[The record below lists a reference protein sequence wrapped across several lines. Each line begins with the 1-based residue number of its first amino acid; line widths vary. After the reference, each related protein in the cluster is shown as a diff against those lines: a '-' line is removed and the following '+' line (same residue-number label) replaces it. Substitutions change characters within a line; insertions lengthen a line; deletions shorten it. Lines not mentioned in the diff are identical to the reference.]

1 MIDSSV
7 VRCGLP
13 AHDSLTLGD
22 WFKVMPF
29 ADTIRLYRLNA
40 LDLRRL
46 LLDNARR
53 AGRPDEPHTE
63 RGFLHFSRQVRYLIE
78 PGASRRSAS
87 ALMTMVNGAPLEWQ
101 PEHVY
106 TVACPSFVRQ
116 LAGPWERRAAAEL
129 GFLPLSLQRWT
140 AVDTG
145 LFLRQEVLAYIE
157 QAGGVT
163 GAAGV
168 QRDGRVRVLW
178 STLVALQSHIDS
190 TEKTQRA
197 PGIL

>member
-53 AGRPDEPHTE
+53 AGRPDEPLYPD
-63 RGFLHFSRQVRYLIE
+63 RVMG
-78 PGASRRSAS
+78 SAPK
-87 ALMTMVNGAPLEWQ
+87 TRPFMV
-101 PEHVY
+101 
-106 TVACPSFVRQ
+106 
-116 LAGPWERRAAAEL
+116 
-129 GFLPLSLQRWT
+129 
-140 AVDTG
+140 
-145 LFLRQEVLAYIE
+145 
-157 QAGGVT
+157 
-163 GAAGV
+163 
-168 QRDGRVRVLW
+168 
-178 STLVALQSHIDS
+178 
-190 TEKTQRA
+190 
-197 PGIL
+197 

>member
-53 AGRPDEPHTE
+53 AGRPDEPFYPD
-63 RGFLHFSRQVRYLIE
+63 RVMG
-78 PGASRRSAS
+78 
-87 ALMTMVNGAPLEWQ
+87 GAPKQLQQVVLHLGAQRRGPLAYRYQ
-101 PEHVY
+101 PVDGATRYRLAPWCYRWEGGFYHDFRAEHRRIDSLATLLDRY
-106 TVACPSFVRQ
+106 GATWSAREAETTGADAAT
-116 LAGPWERRAAAEL
+116 LAGW
-129 GFLPLSLQRWT
+129 
-140 AVDTG
+140 
-145 LFLRQEVLAYIE
+145 LRKGYV
-157 QAGGVT
+157 VF
-163 GAAGV
+163 
-168 QRDGRVRVLW
+168 
-178 STLVALQSHIDS
+178 
-190 TEKTQRA
+190 
-197 PGIL
+197 

>member
-1 MIDSSV
+1 
-7 VRCGLP
+7 
-13 AHDSLTLGD
+13 
-22 WFKVMPF
+22 
-29 ADTIRLYRLNA
+29 
-40 LDLRRL
+40 
-46 LLDNARR
+46 
-53 AGRPDEPHTE
+53 
-63 RGFLHFSRQVRYLIE
+63 
-78 PGASRRSAS
+78 
-87 ALMTMVNGAPLEWQ
+87 MTMVNGAPLEWQ

-116 LAGPWERRAAAEL
+116 LAGPWERRAAADL

-145 LFLRQEVLAYIE
+145 LFLRQELLAYIE

-168 QRDGRVRVLW
+168 RRDGRVRVLW

-197 PGIL
+197 PGIFLKIVAFSINPLYPDRVMGGTPKQLQ

>member
-53 AGRPDEPHTE
+53 AGRPDEPLYPD
-63 RGFLHFSRQVRYLIE
+63 RVMG
-78 PGASRRSAS
+78 
-87 ALMTMVNGAPLEWQ
+87 GAPKQLQQVVLHLGAQRRGPLAYRYQ
-101 PEHVY
+101 PLDGATWSAREAEA
-106 TVACPSFVRQ
+106 TGANAAT
-116 LAGPWERRAAAEL
+116 LAGW
-129 GFLPLSLQRWT
+129 
-140 AVDTG
+140 
-145 LFLRQEVLAYIE
+145 LRKGYV
-157 QAGGVT
+157 VF
-163 GAAGV
+163 
-168 QRDGRVRVLW
+168 
-178 STLVALQSHIDS
+178 
-190 TEKTQRA
+190 
-197 PGIL
+197 